1 MDRRQTRIEH
11 LVNVCGFCR
20 WQGAHS
26 CSLHSCRDAVRDAGE
41 HYKQE
46 RGRVRMEEYE
56 GSTDSGRYGKTVM
69 EALHGV
75 LGVRMDADRDA
86 IRQEHSLDE
95 ILDAVLTYEGLPG
108 YGGKLVRI
116 IGEIFGVDLLGADV

>member
-1 MDRRQTRIEH
+1 
-11 LVNVCGFCR
+11 
-20 WQGAHS
+20 
-26 CSLHSCRDAVRDAGE
+26 
-41 HYKQE
+41 
-46 RGRVRMEEYE
+46 MEEYE